1 MIKQNIQNNSD
12 LRHLRK
18 DTEEEIRN
26 EIHAQ
31 NERLRWQLV
40 EIENKLK
47 DVIYTHNIKSLST
60 QEPTVRKLVLE
71 TCNRKSLTLQKDL
84 SFKLE

>member
-1 MIKQNIQNNSD
+1 MEKQ
-12 LRHLRK
+12 RVYHA
-18 DTEEEIRN
+18 RN
-26 EIHAQ
+26 KTHAKQ
-31 NERLRWQLV
+31 IADRVYKKEW
-40 EIENKLK
+40 
-47 DVIYTHNIKSLST
+47 IYTHNIKSLST